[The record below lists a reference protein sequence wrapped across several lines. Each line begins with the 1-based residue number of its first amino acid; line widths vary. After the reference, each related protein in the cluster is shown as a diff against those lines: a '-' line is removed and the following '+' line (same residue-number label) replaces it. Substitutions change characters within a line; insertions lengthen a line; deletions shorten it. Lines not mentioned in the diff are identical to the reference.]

1 VAGRSGD
8 SRPHAREPRRCAR
21 GGGECRSN
29 RGAAAM
35 SSAWTIVVGA
45 GLATVT
51 LKAFGPVLLGARQL
65 PPSLASVL
73 PLLGP
78 ALLAGL
84 VASQVLTDS
93 RRLVLDERVVAVG
106 LAAVAVWRWKV

>member
-1 VAGRSGD
+1 
-8 SRPHAREPRRCAR
+8 
-21 GGGECRSN
+21 
-29 RGAAAM
+29 M

-51 LKAFGPVLLGARQL
+51 LKAFGPVLLGARRL
-65 PPSLASVL
+65 PPALASVL

-84 VASQVLTDS
+84 VASQALTDS

-106 LAAVAVWRWKV
+106 LAAVAVWRWKVPPVGAFAIGACTAAALRLVAPL